1 MKREFKIILMFL
13 LSFNLKAQIF
23 SDKIDSIRTQ
33 YHIPALGVAVIS
45 SDSILEM
52 NVYGTSK
59 INSDSK
65 ITLKNRFHIGSN
77 TKAVTSFIAT
87 DLVSKGKI
95 NWNTNFFSL
104 FPELKTNQ
112 NKEDFTLINLLNF
125 KVPLAPFSYDT
136 EIPKSLQLT
145 GTNQEQRYKI
155 AKYLLGR
162 KSVNKSEDNL
172 YLTNL
177 GYVLAGLMLEKASHK
192 SYNLLVDE
200 LGENLGITFQFGSPN
215 INDKTQTYG
224 HDNQL
229 NPINIENVKL
239 NWLLSA
245 GNLNI
250 SLPDYSLF
258 IQNYLLRIKGKGK
271 MFEQNV
277 FNQLLFEFPKF
288 SFGWFNITD
297 DKGNSFVRNFG
308 NANGFMSS
316 VTIVK
321 ERDLAFII
329 LGNVSSD
336 LAQEGIEKVFEVL
349 EEKYY
354 R

>member
-1 MKREFKIILMFL
+1 MKKELKIMLMFL
-13 LSFNLKAQIF
+13 LSFNVKAQVF
-23 SDKIDSIRTQ
+23 SDKIDSVRTQ
-33 YHIPALGVAVIS
+33 YKIPALGVAVLS

-52 NVYGTSK
+52 NVYGTNK

-77 TKAVTSFIAT
+77 TKAVTSFIAA

-95 NWNTNFFSL
+95 NWDTEFFSL
-104 FPELKTNQ
+104 FPELKTTQ
-112 NKEDFTLINLLNF
+112 NEADFTLIELLNF
-125 KVPLAPFSYDT
+125 KTPLTSFSYDT
-136 EIPKSLQLT
+136 EIPESLKIT

-155 AKYLLGR
+155 AKYLLGK
-162 KSVNKSEDNL
+162 KSVDKNEDNL

-200 LGENLGITFQFGSPN
+200 LGKNLGIIFQFGSPSLK
-215 INDKTQTYG
+215 DKMQTYG
-224 HDNQL
+224 HDSQL
-229 NPINIENVKL
+229 NPINTENIKL
-239 NWLLSA
+239 NWLLTA

-258 IQNYLLRIKGKGK
+258 IQNYLLGIKGKGK
-271 MFEQNV
+271 MLKQDV
-277 FNQLLFEFPKF
+277 FDKLLFGFPKF
-288 SFGWFNITD
+288 SFGWFNMTN
-297 DKGNSFVRNFG
+297 DKGKSFIRNFG

-316 VTIVK
+316 VTIMK
-321 ERDLAFII
+321 EKNLAVII

-336 LAQEGIEKVFEVL
+336 LAQEGIEKVFEIL
-349 EEKYY
+349 EKKYY

>member
-1 MKREFKIILMFL
+1 MKKRFKIVLIFL

-23 SDKIDSIRTQ
+23 SDKIDSIRTKYQ
-33 YHIPALGVAVIS
+33 IPALGVAVLS

-52 NVYGTSK
+52 NVYGTNK
-59 INSDSK
+59 IHSDSK

-77 TKAVTSFIAT
+77 TKAVTSFVAA
-87 DLVSKGKI
+87 DLVAKGKI
-95 NWNTNFFSL
+95 NWETNFFSL
-104 FPELKTNQ
+104 FPELKTTQ

-125 KVPLAPFSYDT
+125 KVPLASFSYDT
-136 EIPKSLQLT
+136 EIPKSLQLA
-145 GTNQEQRYKI
+145 GTNQEQRYKV

-162 KSVNKSEDNL
+162 KRINKSEDNL

-192 SYNLLVDE
+192 SYNLLVGE
-200 LGENLGITFQFGSPN
+200 LGENLGIIFQFGSPN
-215 INDKTQTYG
+215 VKDKMQTYG

-229 NPINIENVKL
+229 NPIEKENEKL

-258 IQNYLLRIKGKGK
+258 IQNYLLGIKGKGRI
-271 MFEQNV
+271 FEKDI
-277 FNQLLFEFPKF
+277 FNQLLFGFPKF
-288 SFGWFNITD
+288 SFGWFKMTD
-297 DKGNSFVRNFG
+297 DKGISFVRNFG

-321 ERDLAFII
+321 EKDLAFII
-329 LGNVSSD
+329 LGNVSSE
-336 LAQEGIEKVFEVL
+336 LAQKGIEKVFETL
-349 EEKYY
+349 ENKYY
-354 R
+354 K